1 MILNY
6 LKLENYRRFR
16 ELRLDLPTGVVGVVG
31 DNGAGKTTLV
41 EAIAW
46 TLYGNIA
53 ARSGKD
59 EIRSYGS
66 LQGSTCSAELS
77 FEFGGDTYLVRRE
90 LKEVSIK
97 RRSTSAGGEHT
108 RAFAYLN
115 GDLVAKGVRGVRD
128 YVQNLLG
135 MDYPAFQI
143 SFYARQRELNAL
155 SDLRAGERKTQ
166 MVKMLGID
174 NLDRAMG
181 LLRSDRRGLSEKLE
195 YARRQ
200 LPDLESIRN
209 QKEEKESEFKQT
221 VQFIETKRTEAQ
233 EKKERLQQLQEHYS
247 ELSSRRE
254 KARSLEK
261 DIEMMTY
268 QERNLKQELANL
280 AKEVE
285 RIETLKTK
293 LESIESVPDEYKK
306 VQDRVK
312 SIEKAKI
319 QLEYR
324 EKSER
329 EAESLS
335 KALETDYESLSKL
348 KGVSPRMDQLKSR
361 QVELRARLEKNEK
374 SLEELRE
381 RLTELRSLKKSRQDE
396 LKRMQE
402 QLNKIEKLGPDS
414 KCDRCLR
421 PLGEDFEE
429 IKSHISAELNSLNDE
444 IRKILTEE
452 GKVTEEGRAYKNE
465 KSSLQSE
472 YQKCQRELETF
483 SRQLGQVEGLQ
494 KGISEKERQVQ
505 SLKKSLEELGEL
517 TYDLREHQSLKARLK
532 ELESKRE
539 EYIRVKQEVSQYEK
553 LTQRR
558 QGLVSQSEEVAGKR
572 ELNQKQLEEL
582 DFKDSVFQEI
592 SNEREGAVKESH
604 QLELKLK
611 DQESRQQILQR
622 ELEALTEKLVEAEKL
637 KKEIEDFSREL
648 SLLQRLE
655 KVFGDLR
662 IELISR
668 IRPSLSQLSSELL
681 TEMTDGKYRGMELD
695 EDYNIFIY
703 DGGDKFGIERYS
715 GGEKDLANL
724 CLRLAISQST
734 SESHDFHFSFI
745 ILDEIFGSQ
754 DSLRKEN
761 IVQAL
766 SNLKNRFQQIFLI
779 THVEEIK
786 DRVDNLIL
794 VKEETSGT
802 SEAILV

>member
-16 ELRLDLPTGVVGVVG
+16 ELRLDLPTGVVGIVG

-59 EIRSYGS
+59 EIRSYGF

-90 LKEVSIK
+90 LKEVSTK
-97 RRSTSAGGEHT
+97 QRSTSGGGEHT

-174 NLDRAMG
+174 NLDKAMG
-181 LLRSDRRGLSEKLE
+181 LLRTDRRGLSEKLE

-200 LPDLESIRN
+200 LPDLEAIRS

-221 VQFIETKRTEAQ
+221 VQIIGVTKTEAHQ
-233 EKKERLQQLQEHYS
+233 KKERLQELQRHYN
-247 ELSSRRE
+247 ELSSRKE

-261 DIEMMTY
+261 DVEMMTY

-285 RIETLKTK
+285 RIEALKTK
-293 LESIESVPDEYKK
+293 LESIESVPEEFKK
-306 VQDRVK
+306 VQDEVK
-312 SIEKAKI
+312 SIEKARI

-329 EAESLS
+329 EVEGLS

-361 QVELRARLEKNEK
+361 QEELKAQLEKNEK

-396 LKRMQE
+396 LKGMQE
-402 QLNKIEKLGPDS
+402 QLNKIEELGPDS

-421 PLGEDFEE
+421 PLGDDFEE
-429 IKSHISAELNSLNDE
+429 IKSHISEELKSLEDE
-444 IRKILTEE
+444 IGKAIAEE
-452 GKVTEEGRAYKNE
+452 GQVTEEGRAFKNE

-483 SRQLGQVEGLQ
+483 SRQLGQIEGLQ

-505 SLKKSLEELGEL
+505 SLKRFLEELGEV
-517 TYDLREHQSLKARLK
+517 TYDLREHQSLKAKLK

-539 EYIRVKQEVSQYEK
+539 EYIRIHQEVSKHQE
-553 LTQRR
+553 LSQRR
-558 QGLVSQSEEVAGKR
+558 QELVSQSEEVAGKR
-572 ELNQKQLEEL
+572 KLNQQQLEEL
-582 DFKDSVFQEI
+582 NFKDSVFQEI

-622 ELEALTEKLVEAEKL
+622 ELEALNEKLVEAEKL
-637 KKEIEDFSREL
+637 KRETEDFRREL
-648 SLLQRLE
+648 SSLQRLE

-668 IRPSLSQLSSELL
+668 IRPSL
-681 TEMTDGKYRGMELD
+681 
-695 EDYNIFIY
+695 
-703 DGGDKFGIERYS
+703 
-715 GGEKDLANL
+715 
-724 CLRLAISQST
+724 
-734 SESHDFHFSFI
+734 
-745 ILDEIFGSQ
+745 
-754 DSLRKEN
+754 
-761 IVQAL
+761 
-766 SNLKNRFQQIFLI
+766 
-779 THVEEIK
+779 
-786 DRVDNLIL
+786 
-794 VKEETSGT
+794 
-802 SEAILV
+802 